1 MTTDTSFNM
10 ELLRG
15 TISNLRTR
23 RRQQDFV
30 MNQVQHERMEAT
42 AAGAALLGMSASAI
56 GLLNMSANSEEE
68 ADWVEFDL
76 DDRHMEGWLWKMP
89 VFNGDE
95 VEVVVEK
102 GPKGRYFVYSVRRPE
117 DGVVAVYPHATSGRS
132 ARFSS
137 IMKMMFWCFL
147 GIYGV
152 ISIFL
157 LSSRGDVSF
166 ATMLS
171 FVVVAGFFV
180 LLTFFGLFY
189 ISYRK
194 LVRFSYLAEAIF
206 SCYGWLNEK
215 SIDLVKSSKGIT
227 PSRIAAEYGLHY
239 FLYDPEQARR

>member
-1 MTTDTSFNM
+1 MKSENSFGM

-15 TISNLRTR
+15 TISNLRIR
-23 RRQQDFV
+23 KRQQDFV
-30 MNQVQHERMEAT
+30 MSQVQHERMEAT
-42 AAGAALLGMSASAI
+42 AAGAALFGMSASAI

-102 GPKGRYFVYSVRRPE
+102 RPKGRYFVYSVRRPE

-132 ARFSS
+132 AQYRS
-137 IMKMMFWCFL
+137 IMKMMLWCFFV
-147 GIYGV
+147 IY
-152 ISIFL
+152 SIFSAIFL
-157 LSSRGDVSF
+157 YGNGKDGWLD
-166 ATMLS
+166 ALS
-171 FVVVAGFFV
+171 FIAISGFFV
-180 LLTFFGLFY
+180 LLTFWGLFY

-206 SCYGWLNEK
+206 SCYGWTNEK
-215 SIDLVKSSKGIT
+215 KIDLVKSSKGVK

-239 FLYDPEQARR
+239 FLYDPTRAP